1 MQEGPAK
8 WQTGLASMLASVA
21 VVMATF
27 FGSPESAIAEPL
39 FGGFGGARQA
49 TLEMKV
55 SQEQ

>member
-1 MQEGPAK
+1 
-8 WQTGLASMLASVA
+8 MLASVA